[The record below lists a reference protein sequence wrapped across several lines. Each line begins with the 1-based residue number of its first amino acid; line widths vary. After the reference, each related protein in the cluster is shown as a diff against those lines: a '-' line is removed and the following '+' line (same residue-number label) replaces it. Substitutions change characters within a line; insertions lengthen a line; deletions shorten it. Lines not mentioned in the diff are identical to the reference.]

1 MGIKSIF
8 RHLFGFLYTI
18 FCFVILLPVLCILA
32 YSSRLI
38 RKSKI
43 GIGPEP
49 LINNVYHKIA
59 LKSQGYDVETFVHR
73 VYFITNEFDI
83 RFDHYWKP
91 IRLIASFCY
100 VIFNYS
106 CIYIYFTGGPLG
118 HSKLKKFEP
127 WLLLKARVKKVLM
140 PYGADV
146 QDVLRSNNL
155 LYRHYLFIDYPKFQK
170 KQRQAII
177 ERIER
182 WVKNGTYIISGCD
195 WVFYLPHWDELMLG
209 HFSIDLDKFS
219 DSSKDDFPSSFSS
232 SRPLRLLH
240 APNHRTIKG
249 SRFFLEAVEE
259 LKQEGKYIQLD
270 IIEKMPNSV
279 VLKKISEADVIL
291 DQLVIGWYAMFA
303 LEALASGKPVV
314 CYLDPELIKLYEYA
328 GLLIPEELP
337 IINTDFRS
345 IKRIIREIYEG
356 IIDVSAYKRKTR
368 TFVQD
373 HHSIEYVGGVF
384 AKINEKLGLKKQP
397 C

>member
-1 MGIKSIF
+1 MKNAVKHIINFLHSLSIY
-8 RHLFGFLYTI
+8 LL
-18 FCFVILLPVLCILA
+18 ILPLLGILA
-32 YSSRLI
+32 FLSRFLT
-38 RKSKI
+38 RTKI

-49 LINNVYHKIA
+49 LINNVYHKKA
-59 LKSQGYDVETFVHR
+59 LECQGYEVETFVYR
-73 VYFITNEFDI
+73 EYFITNEFDI
-83 RFDHYWKP
+83 RFDCYWKP
-91 IRLIASFCY
+91 IRPVLCY
-100 VIFNYS
+100 CHVIFNYS

-118 HSKLKKFEP
+118 HSKLKKLEP
-127 WLLLKARVKKVLM
+127 WLLSIARVKTVLM

-155 LYRHYLFIDYPKFQK
+155 IYRHSLFQDYPKFQK
-170 KQRQAII
+170 KQRKLII
-177 ERIER
+177 NRIER
-182 WVKNGTYIISGCD
+182 WIKNGTYIISGCD

-209 HFSIDLDKFS
+209 HFSIDLAKFH
-219 DSSKDDFPSSFSS
+219 DSSKDDFPGSFSS

-279 VLKKISEADVIL
+279 VLEKISEADLIL

-337 IINTDFRS
+337 IINADFRS
-345 IKRIIREIYEG
+345 IKRVIREIYEG
-356 IIDVSAYKRKTR
+356 IIDVSVYKRKTR
-368 TFVQD
+368 TFVQN